1 METLQVEQTELLA
14 KVVVGSKVALYH
26 ASAGTS
32 VTGEVTEVV
41 TDGNGI
47 KSVQIA
53 GLGHLSTRNRWKD
66 NDFWL
71 VKSLGF

>member
-26 ASAGTS
+26 ANAGTS

-41 TDGNGI
+41 TDGEGI
-47 KSVQIA
+47 KSIQIA
-53 GLGHLSTRNRWKD
+53 GLSHLSTRNRWKD